1 MLPAIELMVSEYKR
15 FATHYTALVLN
26 NQYNEAEG
34 EESDIE
40 TSYTLLYINN
50 VLAKLM
56 KYQELLPHSLVYA
69 VAVVMNPTFCWE

>member
-26 NQYNEAEG
+26 NQYGEAKG

-40 TSYTLLYINN
+40 TSYILLCINN
-50 VLAKLM
+50 ALAKLM
-56 KYQELLPHSLVYA
+56 KYQELLPHSLAYATA
-69 VAVVMNPTFCWE
+69 VAMNPTFCWE